1 MTTVENILLP
11 MIFVGVD
18 ANEALDRAVEILTRV
33 VLGDRLSHRSDELS
47 GGQMQRVAI
56 ARALVNDPQ
65 IILADESTGNLDL
78 KTGTPIIEIL
88 YQLNRKT
95 GVTVVTATHDHK
107 MLSVSDRIIWFN
119 EGDISRI
126 QQRDEMKWSSVRS
139 MKRIGNRR

>member
-1 MTTVENILLP
+1 MTTVENTLLP

-18 ANEALDRAVEILTRV
+18 ADEALDRAVEILTRV
-33 VLGDRLSHRSDELS
+33 GVGDRLSHRPDELS
-47 GGQMQRVAI
+47 GRQMQRVAI

-78 KTGTPIIEIL
+78 KTGTTIIDIL